1 MGKPGPEDIVEEPL
15 AKEESKS
22 EGSKEEVAVAE
33 NEKEA
38 FKVDSGVAIEIGD
51 EMKESETKEDASIGK
66 ST

>member
-15 AKEESKS
+15 AKEDSKS
-22 EGSKEEVAVAE
+22 ESSKGEVAVAE

-38 FKVDSGVAIEIGD
+38 LKVDSGVIVEIGD
-51 EMKESETKEDASIGK
+51 ELKESEIKEDESIGK